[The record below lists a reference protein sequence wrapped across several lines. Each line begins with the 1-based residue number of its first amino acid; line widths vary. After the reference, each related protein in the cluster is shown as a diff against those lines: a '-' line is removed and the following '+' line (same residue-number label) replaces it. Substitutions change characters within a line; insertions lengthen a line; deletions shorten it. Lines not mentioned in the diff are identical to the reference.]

1 MELGTVDCGTLSF
14 APARETPELVADP
27 VREALDGSAA
37 TDVYAAAIDPAL
49 ADTAAFCE
57 HYGIGLA
64 DGANCVIVEA
74 KRGDSSWCAAC
85 LVLGHERI
93 DVNSLVRK
101 HLGAKKV
108 SFAPPETAVELT
120 GMEYG
125 GITPIGLPASWALLV
140 DESVAAA
147 PKLII
152 GSGVRASKILTS
164 GAFLASLPGAEVI
177 SLVKR
182 QEG

>member
-1 MELGTVDCGTLSF
+1 MDFGTLVF
-14 APARETPELVADP
+14 APATDNPDLVADP
-27 VREALDGSAA
+27 VRTALANSAA
-37 TDVYAAAIDPAL
+37 TDVYASAIDPAL

-57 HYGIGLA
+57 HYGIGLE

-74 KRGDSSWCAAC
+74 KRGDSSWYAAC

-93 DVNSLVRK
+93 DINSLVRK

-108 SFAPPETAVELT
+108 SFAPMAAAVELT
-120 GMEYG
+120 GMEHG
-125 GITPIGLPASWALLV
+125 GITPIGLPESWALLI
-140 DESVAAA
+140 DASVAAA

-152 GSGVRASKILTS
+152 GSGVRDSKILTS

-177 SLVKR
+177 TLVKR
-182 QEG
+182 QQA

>member
-1 MELGTVDCGTLSF
+1 MDSRTLDFGTLSF
-14 APARETPELVADP
+14 APALDAPELVAEP
-27 VREALDGSAA
+27 VRAALDGSAA

-74 KRGDSSWCAAC
+74 KRGDSSRYAAC

-108 SFAPPETAVELT
+108 SFAPMDAAVELT

-125 GITPIGLPASWALLV
+125 GITPIGLPESWALLI
-140 DESVAAA
+140 DEAVAAA
-147 PKLII
+147 PKLVI
-152 GSGVRASKILTS
+152 GSGVRDSKILTS

-182 QEG
+182 QEN

>member
-1 MELGTVDCGTLSF
+1 MDFGTLVF
-14 APARETPELVADP
+14 APATDNPDLVADP
-27 VREALDGSAA
+27 VRTALANSAA
-37 TDVYAAAIDPAL
+37 TDVYASAIDPAL

-57 HYGIGLA
+57 HYGIGLE

-74 KRGDSSWCAAC
+74 KRGDSSWYAAC

-93 DVNSLVRK
+93 DINSLVRK

-108 SFAPPETAVELT
+108 SFAPMAAAVELT
-120 GMEYG
+120 GMEHG
-125 GITPIGLPASWALLV
+125 GITPIGLPESWSLLI
-140 DESVAAA
+140 DASVAAA

-152 GSGVRASKILTS
+152 GSGVRDSKILTS

-177 SLVKR
+177 TLVKR
-182 QEG
+182 QQA